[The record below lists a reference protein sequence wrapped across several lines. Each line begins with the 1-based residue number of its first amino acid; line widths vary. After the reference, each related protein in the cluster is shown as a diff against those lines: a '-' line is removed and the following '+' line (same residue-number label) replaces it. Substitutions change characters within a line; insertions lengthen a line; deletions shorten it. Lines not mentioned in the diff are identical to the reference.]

1 MNEKKEKSRKLPWKK
16 NKINTYTGLAH
27 DEETSLTESAPKE
40 DVKQVPVEHN
50 GEALRIADTLDQPK
64 GSGRVHIFFN
74 KSSEK
79 SKSKSQNERGEVH
92 RPGTSGNTVPKDD
105 TVSFENEKTG
115 NSKKRAKKSLNEVFR
130 EEATQSVQ
138 GIADKTKE
146 KKNEPKTAF
155 LGKSKKANA
164 SPSEHNPRSLFGQF
178 RTDTRAT
185 KTYTQL
191 ESQVHDCKDQVQ
203 DNIEKIVEKGPDLQ
217 NLQERA
223 DLLSENA
230 IRFKKNTKEAYTC
243 NMKSKRI
250 IISIFVVLVIIVI
263 VIVIAVLS

>member
-79 SKSKSQNERGEVH
+79 SKSK
-92 RPGTSGNTVPKDD
+92 KDD